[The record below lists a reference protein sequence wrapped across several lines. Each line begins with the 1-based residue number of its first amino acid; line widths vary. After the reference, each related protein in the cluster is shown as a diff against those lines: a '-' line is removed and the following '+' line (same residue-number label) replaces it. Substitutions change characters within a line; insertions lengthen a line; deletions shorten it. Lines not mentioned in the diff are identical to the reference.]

1 MLERPGWNVYIRGR
15 IPGTSCF
22 PGGTERKETVSM
34 TKSDLVRVIARRT
47 GVEHEAVEVT
57 IEAFMEEVRNSL
69 LRGEDVHL
77 RGFGSFML
85 KHRKQKTGRLLSK
98 NLPVIIPAHD
108 APVFKP
114 SELLVEKVKNRTK
127 PQ

>member
-1 MLERPGWNVYIRGR
+1 
-15 IPGTSCF
+15 
-22 PGGTERKETVSM
+22 M

-57 IEAFMEEVRNSL
+57 LEAFMEEVKGSL

-108 APVFKP
+108 APVFKC
-114 SELLVEKVKNRTK
+114 SKFKNSKIRN
-127 PQ
+127 PAMSVQFFFINI